1 MSESTIFNKDISL
14 KILEHIYSILDYKPT
29 DLERQENLY
38 NIKILLNQDII
49 IEKNINKNVN
59 NINDNY
65 NIGNYYILKEKDA
78 EVINM
83 TWSADFMEKYMYK
96 NDIDII
102 TYLRNQDLTLDMI
115 NKYFIIYTNIKLLQI
130 QKNKEKDELD
140 YVIN

>member
-1 MSESTIFNKDISL
+1 MSDSTIFNKDISL
-14 KILEHIYSILDYKPT
+14 TILDYIYSVLDYKPT
-29 DLERQENLY
+29 DSERQENLY
-38 NIKILLNQDII
+38 NLKILLNQELI
-49 IEKNINKNVN
+49 IEKNLNKNVN

-83 TWSADFMEKYMYK
+83 SWPAEFMDKYMLK
-96 NDIDII
+96 SDKDMIA
-102 TYLRNQDLTLDMI
+102 YLHNKDLTLDMI

-140 YVIN
+140 YVIT

>member
-1 MSESTIFNKDISL
+1 MSDSTIFNKDISL
-14 KILEHIYSILDYKPT
+14 TILDYIYSVLDYKPT
-29 DLERQENLY
+29 DSERQENLY
-38 NIKILLNQDII
+38 NLKILLNQELI
-49 IEKNINKNVN
+49 IEKNLNKNVN

-83 TWSADFMEKYMYK
+83 SWPAEFMDKYMLK
-96 NDIDII
+96 SDKDMIA
-102 TYLRNQDLTLDMI
+102 YLRNKDLTLDMI

-140 YVIN
+140 YVIT